1 MRKAYGR
8 KVAELREWSVAV
20 AALGREPVM
29 QFIDYCTRLVRESF
43 IMHLGDPRLLTLNAD
58 ELAFTRKFFPFINEK
73 NVIDM
78 IALFDDA
85 RRDIVGN
92 ANAKIV
98 LFDVAVRIIMLIRRK

>member
-1 MRKAYGR
+1 M
-8 KVAELREWSVAV
+8 
-20 AALGREPVM
+20 
-29 QFIDYCTRLVRESF
+29 
-43 IMHLGDPRLLTLNAD
+43 
-58 ELAFTRKFFPFINEK
+58 AFTRKFFPFINEK

-85 RRDIVGN
+85 RDIAGN